1 MQLGKTVTDICSN
14 LQWQR
19 QQNKQTVADLQ
30 TQIMQLGKTVTDI
43 CSNLQW
49 QQQQNKQTVADT
61 TTR

>member
-14 LQWQR
+14 LQWQQ

-43 CSNLQW
+43 CSNLQ
-49 QQQQNKQTVADT
+49 
-61 TTR
+61 